1 MSFLTL
7 RDPKYHLLRQ
17 PLAARQTFFHD
28 LQALTRYLL
37 FDSWDHLLNFML
49 QGLEIAMS
57 PDAS

>member
-1 MSFLTL
+1 MLGWV
-7 RDPKYHLLRQ
+7 DPKYHWLRQ
-17 PLAARQTFFHD
+17 TLAARQPFFHD
-28 LQALTRYLL
+28 LQALTRDLL